1 MHDLSHLGPKK
12 VFIFGDGSF
21 FITETVV
28 WGVIVALVIGI
39 LACWSASKLQRVP
52 KGKQVIAEFVVE
64 KAYSMVQSVMG
75 VKLGTVFA
83 PYMASIFFFMLLSNL
98 LGLFGFRPVTS
109 DLNCTFALAITTFFL
124 IQGTGVKFMGV
135 GGKLKHMCSPY
146 PFMIIINLIEMFSTP
161 LSLGLRLFG
170 NILAG
175 MIVMSLVYSGLAT
188 LSLQFVGIPIL
199 DAIFPLPANAFF
211 DMFEPVLQ
219 AYIFTMLTMAFM
231 ANEAITLSDHIEEQQ
246 QGGYYH
252 DRNYTGSFCTGIIR
266 TWCRSGNDL
275 RYWYRYWTGLCSW

>member
-83 PYMASIFFFMLLSNL
+83 PYMASNL

-231 ANEAITLSDHIEEQQ
+231 ANEAITLSDHIEE
-246 QGGYYH
+246 
-252 DRNYTGSFCTGIIR
+252 
-266 TWCRSGNDL
+266 
-275 RYWYRYWTGLCSW
+275 

>member
-28 WGVIVALVIGI
+28 WGVIVALIIGVV
-39 LACWSASKLQRVP
+39 ACWSASRMQRVP
-52 KGKQVIAEFVVE
+52 KGKQVIAELVVD
-64 KAYSMVQSVMG
+64 KAYNMVQSIMG

-83 PYMASIFFFMLLSNL
+83 PYMATIFIFMLLSNL
-98 LGLFGFRPVTS
+98 MGLFGLRPVTT
-109 DLNCTFALAITTFFL
+109 DVNCTFALAITTFFL
-124 IQGTGVKFMGV
+124 IQGTGIKYMGL

-146 PFMIIINLIEMFSTP
+146 PFMIFINLIEMFSTP

-175 MIVMSLVYSGLAT
+175 MIVMSLVYGGLAT
-188 LSLQFVGIPIL
+188 LSYHFCNIPIL
-199 DAIFPLPANAFF
+199 DAILPLPANAFF

-219 AYIFTMLTMAFM
+219 AYIFTMLSMAFI
-231 ANEAITLSDHIEEQQ
+231 ANEAITLSDHTE
-246 QGGYYH
+246 
-252 DRNYTGSFCTGIIR
+252 D
-266 TWCRSGNDL
+266 
-275 RYWYRYWTGLCSW
+275 

>member
-83 PYMASIFFFMLLSNL
+83 PYIESAGTVWIPSGNVGSELYVRTGDHNIFPDPGDRSQVHGCRRQAEAYVLSIS
-98 LGLFGFRPVTS
+98 
-109 DLNCTFALAITTFFL
+109 
-124 IQGTGVKFMGV
+124 
-135 GGKLKHMCSPY
+135 
-146 PFMIIINLIEMFSTP
+146 
-161 LSLGLRLFG
+161 
-170 NILAG
+170 
-175 MIVMSLVYSGLAT
+175 VYDHNQLDRD
-188 LSLQFVGIPIL
+188 VL
-199 DAIFPLPANAFF
+199 DAAF
-211 DMFEPVLQ
+211 
-219 AYIFTMLTMAFM
+219 A
-231 ANEAITLSDHIEEQQ
+231 
-246 QGGYYH
+246 
-252 DRNYTGSFCTGIIR
+252 GSATVR
-266 TWCRSGNDL
+266 
-275 RYWYRYWTGLCSW
+275 

>member
-39 LACWSASKLQRVP
+39 LACWSASKLQRAP

-135 GGKLKHMCSPY
+135 GGKLKHMCSC
-146 PFMIIINLIEMFSTP
+146 L
-161 LSLGLRLFG
+161 L
-170 NILAG
+170 
-175 MIVMSLVYSGLAT
+175 
-188 LSLQFVGIPIL
+188 
-199 DAIFPLPANAFF
+199 
-211 DMFEPVLQ
+211 
-219 AYIFTMLTMAFM
+219 
-231 ANEAITLSDHIEEQQ
+231 
-246 QGGYYH
+246 
-252 DRNYTGSFCTGIIR
+252 YTSPSPR
-266 TWCRSGNDL
+266 D
-275 RYWYRYWTGLCSW
+275 CS

>member
-39 LACWSASKLQRVP
+39 LACWSASKLQQVP

-231 ANEAITLSDHIEEQQ
+231 ANEAITLSDHIEE
-246 QGGYYH
+246 
-252 DRNYTGSFCTGIIR
+252 
-266 TWCRSGNDL
+266 
-275 RYWYRYWTGLCSW
+275 

>member
-28 WGVIVALVIGI
+28 WGVIVALIIGI

-83 PYMASIFFFMLLSNL
+83 PYMASIFFFMLLSNM

-109 DLNCTFALAITTFFL
+109 DVNCTFALAITTFFL

-146 PFMIIINLIEMFSTP
+146 PFMIIINVIEMFSTP

-175 MIVMSLVYSGLAT
+175 LIVMSLVYSGLAT
-188 LSLQFVGIPIL
+188 LSLQFMNIPIL
-199 DAIFPLPANAFF
+199 VAIFPLPANAFF

-231 ANEAITLSDHIEEQQ
+231 ANEAITLSDHIEE
-246 QGGYYH
+246 
-252 DRNYTGSFCTGIIR
+252 
-266 TWCRSGNDL
+266 
-275 RYWYRYWTGLCSW
+275 

>member
-12 VFIFGDGSF
+12 IFIFGDGSF

-28 WGVIVALVIGI
+28 WAVIVAVIIGI
-39 LACWSASKLQRVP
+39 LACWSASKLQKVP
-52 KGKQVIAEFVVE
+52 KGKQVLAELIVD
-64 KAYSMVQSVMG
+64 KAYGMVQSIMG

-83 PYMASIFFFMLLSNL
+83 PYMATIFFFMLFSNA

-109 DLNCTFALAITTFFL
+109 DINCTFALAITTFFL
-124 IQGTGVKFMGV
+124 IQGTGVKYMGL

-146 PFMIIINLIEMFSTP
+146 PFMIFINVIEMFSTP

-175 MIVMSLVYSGLAT
+175 VIVMSLVYSGLAT
-188 LSLQFVGIPIL
+188 LSYQFCSIPIL
-199 DAIFPLPANAFF
+199 DTIIPLPANAFF

-219 AYIFTMLTMAFM
+219 AYIFSMLTMAFI
-231 ANEAITLSDHIEEQQ
+231 ANEAITLSDHIE
-246 QGGYYH
+246 
-252 DRNYTGSFCTGIIR
+252 D
-266 TWCRSGNDL
+266 
-275 RYWYRYWTGLCSW
+275 

>member
-135 GGKLKHMCSPY
+135 GGK
-146 PFMIIINLIEMFSTP
+146 
-161 LSLGLRLFG
+161 
-170 NILAG
+170 
-175 MIVMSLVYSGLAT
+175 IVMSLVYSGLAT

-231 ANEAITLSDHIEEQQ
+231 ANEAITLSDHIEE
-246 QGGYYH
+246 
-252 DRNYTGSFCTGIIR
+252 
-266 TWCRSGNDL
+266 
-275 RYWYRYWTGLCSW
+275 

>member
-28 WGVIVALVIGI
+28 WGVIVALIIGI

-83 PYMASIFFFMLLSNL
+83 PYMASIFFFMLLSNM

-109 DLNCTFALAITTFFL
+109 DVNCTFALAITTFFL

-146 PFMIIINLIEMFSTP
+146 PFMIIINVIEMFSTP
-161 LSLGLRLFG
+161 LSLGFM
-170 NILAG
+170 N
-175 MIVMSLVYSGLAT
+175 
-188 LSLQFVGIPIL
+188 IPIL

-231 ANEAITLSDHIEEQQ
+231 ANEAITLSDHIEE
-246 QGGYYH
+246 
-252 DRNYTGSFCTGIIR
+252 
-266 TWCRSGNDL
+266 
-275 RYWYRYWTGLCSW
+275 

>member
-124 IQGTGVKFMGV
+124 IQGTGVKFM
-135 GGKLKHMCSPY
+135 HMCSPY

-231 ANEAITLSDHIEEQQ
+231 ANEAITLSDHIEE
-246 QGGYYH
+246 
-252 DRNYTGSFCTGIIR
+252 
-266 TWCRSGNDL
+266 
-275 RYWYRYWTGLCSW
+275 